1 MATENYTAK
10 FRVDISDLKKG
21 ITEANKEIKKATAEF
36 KNATAGMDDW
46 SKSIDGVNAKI
57 DEQTKKAEAERK
69 KLDLLKQ
76 QLQRLNDAE
85 KNGQKIIEQL
95 SAKYEEAA
103 ATFGA
108 TSEEAQAYAKQ
119 LDQAKAAQDRN
130 TTAAEK
136 LKLQIINQDTAVKN
150 CEAQVSKYKDQLKAL
165 QDEDARTESETEK
178 LTKTIEDQQTE
189 LDQLKQK
196 YQDVVL
202 QQGKN
207 SAEAKALGDD
217 IDALSADLA
226 ENRQKLNEAERA
238 ADDFD
243 NSLEDTSSGG
253 ISVFGVALGNLIA
266 NVVENAISKLKDLVT
281 NTIEVGRTFDTS
293 MSKVGA
299 LSGATDE
306 DLAMLR
312 DTAKEFGATTQFS
325 ASQAADALGYMAL
338 AGWDAQQS
346 ADGLG
351 GVLNLA
357 AASQMD
363 LAEASDLV
371 TDYLSAFGL
380 EASDSAYF
388 ADILAYAQSK
398 SNTTTQALGEAFKNV
413 AANMNAAGQD
423 VETTTALLAMLA
435 NQGLKG
441 SEAGTALAATLRD
454 MTAKMKPYN
463 DATELAEMSAE
474 GFASI
479 TGDMNDILG
488 RNAIAIGNTL
498 IPISDM
504 NGNYRDMTDIL
515 MDVESA
521 TNGMGDAEKAA
532 ALQTTF
538 TADSIKGLNLL
549 LNAGISEAAD
559 FEWQLRSSGITL
571 EGFQQAA
578 TESGVPIDE
587 FRQKLEEAGVSSDEF
602 ANTLGSTSGDAS
614 MFVSEIGKLTDSGQD
629 VYAIMEDL
637 GIGMEDLQKAMDN
650 SSGSAE
656 DMAKKMND
664 NLGGDLT
671 ALGSKFEGVQLAIY
685 EKFEPALREGAKVLD
700 KMLDALSWLVDHGS
714 EVVAVIGGIAAGVGA
729 YVAYTTALTVMT
741 KGWKALTVVTKL
753 QAAAQAALNAV
764 MALNP
769 IGLVVAAI
777 AALVTAFV
785 ILWNKSE
792 KFRNFWI
799 DLWKKIKTAAEPV
812 IEAISEWFSEAWDKV
827 KKVWGAVSGWFKDL
841 WQKIVNSFAFKVLVD
856 YFKTAWKN
864 IKVVWDVVVKY
875 FKTLWENIKLIFSA
889 VKSVLSGDFSGAWGA
904 IKKIFGN
911 VGTFFKD
918 TVLDAIKKIFGNIDE
933 FFGGIFTKAFD
944 KIKEIWGNVAQWFSD
959 NVFTPIINF
968 FMPVIEFFTAAWE
981 IIQQLAEGCW
991 ELIKVVWGLV
1001 KDWFV
1006 ENVITPLVTFFTELW
1021 NTIKAA
1027 AETAWTFIKGVWTV
1041 VSGWF
1046 RDHIITPLTNFFIG
1060 LWTTVKNAAK
1070 TAWDFI
1076 KGVWNAVSG
1085 WFKDHIITPV
1095 GNAFTTIW
1103 DKIKT
1108 GAKDAWSGIKS
1119 VFGNVADWFKDK
1131 FSTAWQKVKDVFS
1144 TGGKVF
1150 DGIKDGIV
1158 SAFTTVVN
1166 AIIRGINK
1174 VIAIPFDSINDI
1186 LDTIENISIAGIQ
1199 PFDGLI
1205 SRLPVPQIPELAQGG
1220 ILKRGQVGLLEGNGA
1235 EAVVPLEKNT
1245 GGLKKIADLILDN
1258 MDIPSIDTSKIAEVI
1273 VIAVDKIVAAINAIK
1288 IPDAVKVILPF
1299 EIDPPDDDDDMPSPD
1314 RLKQIAQAIAS
1325 EIHVIVKGQSPPPPP
1340 TKEGDTINN
1349 YNFNQTNNSPKAL
1362 SRYEIYR
1369 QTKNLINAVKEV

>member
-1 MATENYTAK
+1 MPQENYTAK
-10 FRVDISDLKKG
+10 FRVDVSDLKRG
-21 ITEANKEIKKATAEF
+21 IADANKTIKTATAEF
-36 KNATAGMDDW
+36 KNATAGLDDW

-57 DEQTKKAEAERK
+57 DEQTKKAEAEQK

-119 LDQAKAAQDRN
+119 LDQAEAAQKRN
-130 TTAAEK
+130 ETAAEK

-165 QDEDARTESETEK
+165 QDEDARTESATEM
-178 LTKTIEDQQTE
+178 LTNTIDDQQAE

-207 SAEAKALGDD
+207 SDEAKALGDD
-217 IDALSADLA
+217 IDVLSTDLA
-226 ENRQKLNEAERA
+226 ENRQKLKEAEDA

-243 NSLEDTSSGG
+243 NSLDDASSGG
-253 ISVFGVALGNLIA
+253 ISTFGVALGNLIA
-266 NVVENAISKLKDLVT
+266 NVVTNAISKLKDLVT

-299 LSGATDE
+299 LSGASEE

-312 DTAKEFGATTQFS
+312 DTAKEFGASTQFS

-380 EASDSAYF
+380 QASDSAYF

-454 MTAKMKPYN
+454 MTAKMAPYN
-463 DATELAEMSAE
+463 DATELAQLSTE
-474 GFASI
+474 GLTSI

-488 RNAIAIGNTL
+488 RNAITIGNTL

-532 ALQTTF
+532 ALASTF
-538 TADSIKGLNLL
+538 TSDSIKGLNLM

-559 FEWQLRSSGITL
+559 FEWQLRSSGTTL
-571 EGFQQAA
+571 EGFEKAA
-578 TESGVPIDE
+578 KESGVPIDE
-587 FRQKLEEAGVSSDEF
+587 FKERLEEAGISSDNF
-602 ANTLGSTSGDAS
+602 AKALGDTGADA
-614 MFVSEIGKLTDSGQD
+614 EIFADELNEWTKKGYD
-629 VYAIMEDL
+629 VYEIMDDL
-637 GIGMEDLQKAMDN
+637 GISLEDLQTAMDN
-650 SSGSAE
+650 SGGSAE

-700 KMLDALSWLVDHGS
+700 KLLDGVSWLVDHGT
-714 EVVAVIGGIAAGVGA
+714 EVIAVIGGIAAGVGT
-729 YVAYTTALTVMT
+729 YLAYTTAVTVMT
-741 KGWKALTVVTKL
+741 KGWKALTAVTKL

-764 MALNP
+764 MSLNP

-777 AALVTAFV
+777 AALVAAFV

-799 DLWKKIKTAAEPV
+799 GLWEKIKTTAKPV
-812 IEAISEWFSEAWDKV
+812 IEALAKWFSTTWDKV
-827 KKVWGAVSGWFKDL
+827 KKVWETFKENFAIGIDAIVGFFTNAWEKIKSTWSAVTGFFSE
-841 WQKIVNSFAFKVLVD
+841 
-856 YFKTAWKN
+856 
-864 IKVVWDVVVKY
+864 
-875 FKTLWENIKLIFSA
+875 LWEGIKLIFST
-889 VKSVLSGDFSGAWGA
+889 
-904 IKKIFGN
+904 I
-911 VGTFFKD
+911 
-918 TVLDAIKKIFGNIDE
+918 
-933 FFGGIFTKAFD
+933 
-944 KIKEIWGNVAQWFSD
+944 AQWIFD
-959 NVFTPIINF
+959 NVFTPIMNF
-968 FMPVIEFFTAAWE
+968 FAPVIGFFATAWN
-981 IIQQLAEGCW
+981 IIKQLAEGAW
-991 ELIKVVWGLV
+991 EAIKIIWGLV

-1006 ENVITPLVTFFTELW
+1006 EKVITPVTTFFTKLW
-1021 NTIKAA
+1021 NT
-1027 AETAWTFIKGVWTV
+1027 
-1041 VSGWF
+1041 
-1046 RDHIITPLTNFFIG
+1046 
-1060 LWTTVKNAAK
+1060 VKTAAK
-1070 TAWDFI
+1070 TAWEFI
-1076 KGVWNAVSG
+1076 KGVWNVVSG

-1095 GNAFTTIW
+1095 TNFFTTLWNTVKAAATTAWEGIKAVWNIVSGWFNDNVVRPVKNWFGGMW
-1103 DKIKT
+1103 DNVKT
-1108 GAKDAWSGIKS
+1108 GASKAWDGIKS
-1119 VFGNVADWFKDK
+1119 VFGNVADWFKEK

-1174 VIAIPFDSINDI
+1174 VIAVPFNAINDM
-1186 LDTIENISIAGIQ
+1186 LDTIADVEIAGLK
-1199 PFDGLI
+1199 PFDGLV
-1205 SRLPVPQIPELAQGG
+1205 SRFNVPQIPELAQGG

-1258 MDIPSIDTSKIAEVI
+1258 MNLPAIDTSKITDVI
-1273 VIAVDKIVAAINAIK
+1273 IIAVDKIIAAINAIEMPNITVNTPDTIVD
-1288 IPDAVKVILPF
+1288 IPDYMTILIDIKALLQAIIDKIIRGIKVVLPY
-1299 EIDPPDDDDDMPSPD
+1299 EIDMRDGDGDGDDMPSPD
-1314 RLKQIAQAIAS
+1314 RLKQIAQAVAS
-1325 EIHVIVKGQSPPPPP
+1325 EIKVVVDGQTPPPSP
-1340 TKEGDTINN
+1340 TKGGDVINN

-1362 SRYEIYR
+1362 SRYDIYR
-1369 QTKNLINAVKEV
+1369 QTKNLVNALKGV